1 MIQSIKKKTNQIRP
15 NEDFYSPSIGITNNQ
30 IEICPSQNTQTNKLN
45 KLNELNQLNENE
57 SYENKENKEIKQIN
71 IIKDLINQ
79 PNTYKLY
86 QIKYQQKQY
95 EITFEVLFAL
105 IIDQFKQNIE
115 KKYII
120 DETIVIAPTRD
131 NEAIRRI

>member
-1 MIQSIKKKTNQIRP
+1 M
-15 NEDFYSPSIGITNNQ
+15 
-30 IEICPSQNTQTNKLN
+30 
-45 KLNELNQLNENE
+45 
-57 SYENKENKEIKQIN
+57 
-71 IIKDLINQ
+71 
-79 PNTYKLY
+79 
-86 QIKYQQKQY
+86 
-95 EITFEVLFAL
+95 LFAL